1 MVNFAA
7 IMWAPAAI
15 MWALGAIMWALA
27 AEREPGGGFG

>member
-15 MWALGAIMWALA
+15 MSALGAIMWALA